1 MTRRPRAFHPTALDR
16 LEDRVALSQGGLRS
30 VAARVADVSR
40 PLPQPQTQL
49 NLNGEIAGLLRVSTD
64 APPGSADALT
74 TIRLAGAGQ
83 VRPLGLVAATGRLL
97 EGGIAGFHGGTLTLS
112 SRRGTVNLR
121 LEERLP
127 PPRPSGQP
135 VNVYQFTIEGGTG
148 AYQQATGS
156 GVAYLYGRG
165 TGSGNF
171 TGPFRLTLRSD
182 APLTT

>member
-1 MTRRPRAFHPTALDR
+1 MTRRPRAFRPTVLDR

-30 VAARVADVSR
+30 LAAPVADVTR
-40 PLPQPQTQL
+40 LAAPPQQQL
-49 NLNGEIAGLLRVSTD
+49 NLNGEVVGLLRITTD

-74 TIRLAGAGQ
+74 TIRLVGAGQ

-112 SRRGTVNLR
+112 NRRGTVNLR

-127 PPRPSGQP
+127 QPRPSGQP
-135 VNVYQFTIEGGTG
+135 VNVYQFTIESGTG

-165 TGSGNF
+165 TASRNF

-182 APLTT
+182 